1 MDMLFSGAS
10 DLVSYGPGVDARA
23 LAILL
28 AVLAAV
34 ALAFGAQFQNDAVVE
49 KGKQAP
55 KKGAKLGRGSLSL
68 KQLFALLSKPKWLS
82 GTAFMAIGIVLQL
95 AALSLAPLI
104 VVQPVGAIALV
115 ITSLLNAK
123 VTKTKLN
130 RGTIIAVSLCTVGI
144 AAFVAMASGVADE
157 TVLNDDR
164 LREVLG
170 VLGVILVIFTVLFF
184 TLGRHAKALTYV
196 IGAGVLYGF
205 VATLAKVVIQRIYQ
219 SEFEW
224 LTLLCLIAL
233 IGAVSLGSWFVQNAY
248 SSGPPDL
255 VIAGLTVIDPL
266 VAVSIGIVILGEAT
280 SASLPV
286 IIGFGFSAVVAVIGV
301 ILLSK
306 VHPELSRPRAQ
317 TEGKI

>member
-1 MDMLFSGAS
+1 MLFSGTVN
-10 DLVSYGPGVDARA
+10 LVVNGPGIDARA
-23 LAILL
+23 LAIAL

-49 KGKQAP
+49 KGKLSP
-55 KKGAKLGRGSLSL
+55 KKNGKLGRGSLSL
-68 KQLFALLSKPKWLS
+68 RQLFALVAKPKWLS
-82 GTAFMAIGIVLQL
+82 GTAFMALGIGLQL
-95 AALSLAPLI
+95 VALSLAPLI

-115 ITSLLNAK
+115 ITSLLNAR
-123 VTKTKLN
+123 VTKTRLN
-130 RGTIIAVSLCTVGI
+130 RGTVIAVALCTLGI
-144 AAFVAMASGVADE
+144 AAFVAMASGVAQE

-224 LTLLCLIAL
+224 LTLFCLIAL
-233 IGAVSLGSWFVQNAY
+233 VGAVSLGSWFVQNAY

-306 VHPELSRPRAQ
+306 VHPELIRTAK